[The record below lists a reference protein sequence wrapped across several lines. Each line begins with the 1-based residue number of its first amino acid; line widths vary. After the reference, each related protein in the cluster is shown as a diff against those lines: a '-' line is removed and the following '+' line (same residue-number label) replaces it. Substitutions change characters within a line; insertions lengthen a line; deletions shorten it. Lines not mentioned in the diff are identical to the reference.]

1 MLAHKIGMYILTGE
15 GRNSGIG
22 LHPVLNNFLGQD
34 ASIPAVTER
43 LEEWNGKINAKDMS
57 IEFESEKDLTMFLLR
72 WGS

>member
-1 MLAHKIGMYILTGE
+1 MLAHKIGMYILTSE

-22 LHPVLNNFLGQD
+22 IHPVWNNFLGQD
-34 ASIPAVTER
+34 VERSVIER

-72 WGS
+72 WSS